1 MNLKKI
7 KILEEEVKKL
17 SQFNQSLK
25 LICFNLF
32 YQIEESYNSS
42 LEREKKIRQIIS
54 QLLKENIYLRELS
67 KSVRI
72 INNESISLKVKRINK

>member
-32 YQIEESYNSS
+32 YKIEENYNSS
-42 LEREKKIRQIIS
+42 LEREKKIRQNYFSII
-54 QLLKENIYLRELS
+54 KRKYLF
-67 KSVRI
+67 KRI
-72 INNESISLKVKRINK
+72 IKISKNNK